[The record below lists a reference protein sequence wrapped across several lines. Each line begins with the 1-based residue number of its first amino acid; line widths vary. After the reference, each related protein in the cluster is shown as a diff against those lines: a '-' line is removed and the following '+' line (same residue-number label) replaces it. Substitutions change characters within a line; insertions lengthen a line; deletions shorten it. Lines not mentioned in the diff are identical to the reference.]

1 MTKSEAFR
9 NLLQS
14 EELHIE
20 IAEMKK
26 ELMDLIIN
34 SDDDEPE
41 VREAAYMRIKVINE
55 LMARFESIAKDDEI
69 KSKAWKI
76 IQAFSLYG
84 KATPRWHKERKMND
98 ETMTSEVSES
108 GNLKVTDAA

>member
-20 IAEMKK
+20 IGEMKK

-69 KSKAWKI
+69 KSKSWKI
-76 IQAFSLYG
+76 I
-84 KATPRWHKERKMND
+84 
-98 ETMTSEVSES
+98 
-108 GNLKVTDAA
+108 

>member
-1 MTKSEAFR
+1 MTKAEAFR

-14 EELHIE
+14 EELNNE
-20 IAEMKK
+20 VKEMKK

-34 SDDDEPE
+34 SDDDESS
-41 VREAAYMRIKVINE
+41 VRELAYVRIRTINE

-69 KSKAWKI
+69 KDRAWKI

-84 KATPRWHKERKMND
+84 KATPRWHKGKEK
-98 ETMTSEVSES
+98 
-108 GNLKVTDAA
+108 

>member
-14 EELHIE
+14 QELLDE
-20 IAEMKK
+20 VEAMKK

-34 SDDDEPE
+34 SDDDEE
-41 VREAAYMRIKVINE
+41 AVREAAYVRIKTINE

-76 IQAFSLYG
+76 I
-84 KATPRWHKERKMND
+84 
-98 ETMTSEVSES
+98 
-108 GNLKVTDAA
+108 